1 MIHPLARWTLFSARD
16 RGPALRVSSPPAPP
30 LEKKPEN
37 KVFVGYLFGQPRDIN
52 FRLYTHICHA
62 FLVADGEG
70 QVRTGRN
77 VPSRELT
84 AKAHQAGVKVI
95 VSLGGWGWD

>member
-1 MIHPLARWTLFSARD
+1 MNHTLSRWLATSAVVLAGLF
-16 RGPALRVSSPPAPP
+16 APGASFAAP
-30 LEKKPEN
+30 EEKGAE
-37 KVFVGYLFGQPRDIN
+37 KVFVGYLFGQPANIH

-70 QVRTGRN
+70 DLRKARN

-84 AKAHQAGVKVI
+84 GAAHKAGVKA
-95 VSLGGWGWD
+95 GR